1 MELED
6 EHWRLCRTTVVR
18 GVAGELEDENWLPQL
33 TRTHT
38 HTDRDAYTKGSKVTV
53 TKFPEVHPEVLSIF
67 CVHSSSVFSVRF
79 PAAVHSVFSFSP
91 YQQLTL
97 S

>member
-33 TRTHT
+33 TRTRTQTETHIHMDIDT
-38 HTDRDAYTKGSKVTV
+38 HTETHTL
-53 TKFPEVHPEVLSIF
+53 P
-67 CVHSSSVFSVRF
+67 
-79 PAAVHSVFSFSP
+79 
-91 YQQLTL
+91 QLTRFDTSHCTRNREL
-97 S
+97 ALRLPTR

>member
-1 MELED
+1 MKLED

-38 HTDRDAYTKGSKVTV
+38 DRDAYTHGHRYTHRDPHITST
-53 TKFPEVHPEVLSIF
+53 HSI
-67 CVHSSSVFSVRF
+67 
-79 PAAVHSVFSFSP
+79 
-91 YQQLTL
+91 
-97 S
+97 